1 MVSTKTRQIIWGK
14 GAGRCYFCNT
24 SLIGDLISGN
34 EDANFGFVAHIV
46 GEKATSP
53 RGDPVRS
60 PLLADDYRNLLLM
73 CYTHHKLIDVDKVDD
88 FPEPVLLEMKRQ
100 HEERIA
106 VVVDIKPERASHVLR
121 YGAKIGDHEST
132 IAFERVRTAMLP
144 QRYPADGK
152 SIGIEILG
160 NATTDGEEL
169 FWKTEPENLRRQFDT
184 ILRPRIASREI
195 THLSVFGLGPIPLLV
210 RLGTLLGDIVPADV
224 YQLHREPI
232 ACWPWAGDGP
242 NLRFQVDR
250 PTAQGSTVALKLAIS
265 GTVTDE
271 RVHAVLGHEVPIWS
285 VTSDPIGNDV
295 MRHAVDLRAFRTVMR
310 KLYDDI
316 KAHHGENAT
325 IHVLPAVPVSV
336 AIELGRVRMPKS
348 DLPLLIYDNIR
359 DLGFIPRL
367 GIS

>member
-14 GAGRCYFCNT
+14 GAGLCYFCNT

-46 GEKATSP
+46 GERVNGP
-53 RGDPVRS
+53 RGDVVRS
-60 PLLADDYRNLLLM
+60 PLLADDYRNLMLM
-73 CYTHHKLIDVDKVDD
+73 CHTHHKLIDVDKVADY
-88 FPEPVLLEMKRQ
+88 PEPLLLAMKRQ
-100 HEERIA
+100 HEERVA
-106 VVVDIKPERASHVLR
+106 VVVDIKPDRASHVLR
-121 YGAKIGDHEST
+121 CGAKIGDNESP
-132 IAFERVRTAMLP
+132 IAFERVRTALLP

-169 FWKTEPENLRRQFDT
+169 FWQTEPENLRWQFDT

-195 THLSVFGLGPIPLLV
+195 KHLSVFGLGPIPLLV
-210 RLGTLLGDIVPADV
+210 RFGTLLGDIVPADF

-232 ACWPWAGDGP
+232 SGWTWAEDGP

-250 PTAQGSTVALKLAIS
+250 PMAQGSTVALKLAVS

-295 MRHAVDLRAFRTVMR
+295 TRHAADLRAFRTVMR
-310 KLYDDI
+310 KLYDEI
-316 KAHHGENAT
+316 KAHHGENAM
-325 IHVLPAVPVSV
+325 IHVFPAVPVSV

-348 DLPLLIYDNIR
+348 DLPLLVYDNIR
-359 DLGFIPRL
+359 EMGFLPRL
-367 GIS
+367 EIR